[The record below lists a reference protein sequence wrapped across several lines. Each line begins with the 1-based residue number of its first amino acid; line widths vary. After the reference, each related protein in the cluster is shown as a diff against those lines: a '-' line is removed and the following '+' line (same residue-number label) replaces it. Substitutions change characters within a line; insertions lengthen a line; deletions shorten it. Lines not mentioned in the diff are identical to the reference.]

1 MEFNRAFDDKQ
12 NKLLDDQSKG
22 PGLYQMDKSLRTS
35 KPAYPWA
42 PGSNQSRTYQA
53 PADDLV
59 DAQSDLRNLDR
70 PLTKNIFQDY
80 LIHIKIKSQMILS
93 NM

>member
-22 PGLYQMDKSLRTS
+22 PGLYQMDESLRTS

-59 DAQSDLRNLDR
+59 DAQSDLRKFRSSFN
-70 PLTKNIFQDY
+70 KENIF
-80 LIHIKIKSQMILS
+80 SLS
-93 NM
+93 